1 MNVSAS
7 LNAFYDPA
15 YKVPAAEQLVRL
27 YDGGFRYLDM
37 NFWDWS
43 RGDASPFLAD
53 NWEDWVKG
61 IGEKAD
67 SLGVV
72 FTQAHAN
79 VYNFYQDPGDAALY
93 ETYVRSIKG
102 AALLNIP
109 WVTFHTSFNSEL
121 SEEQMKKDNIEF
133 YKPLAEL
140 AAKYNT
146 GIALENMPS
155 RYPENAESLIEMV
168 DPLTAYGTVGVC
180 WDTGHAHISH
190 LNQGEELRR
199 LGSRLHA
206 LHIQDNDGV
215 SDHHMP
221 PFFGTIDWHDVMDA
235 LHEIDYKG
243 DFTFEAHMI
252 VRRLP
257 EWCKHDGV
265 KTMFD
270 IGEALVNGRF

>member
-1 MNVSAS
+1 MAPLGEDTV
-7 LNAFYDPA
+7 DPEG
-15 YKVPAAEQLVRL
+15 KFETVAE
-27 YDGGFRYLDM
+27 YLDAVEKIRPSV
-37 NFWDWS
+37 NIATLVGHGTL
-43 RGDASPFLAD
+43 RDAVMGYSP
-53 NWEDWVKG
+53 
-61 IGEKAD
+61 EKATD
-67 SLGVV
+67 
-72 FTQAHAN
+72 
-79 VYNFYQDPGDAALY
+79 
-93 ETYVRSIKG
+93 
-102 AALLNIP
+102 
-109 WVTFHTSFNSEL
+109 
-121 SEEQMKKDNIEF
+121 EQIEKMK
-133 YKPLAEL
+133 EL

-265 KTMFD
+265 RTMFD